1 MKKINLSL
9 TIILVL
15 ISCSKTKLHQS
26 LIEEENL
33 HEYIKEISSDKFQG
47 RAPGTEGGELTKEY
61 LRNKLLEFSLSPIDK
76 NFLLEVP
83 LVELEMNQDS
93 RVSILLENKDLELTQ
108 GKEIVYWSKKLT
120 SNIKLSE
127 RELVFV
133 GYGIV
138 APEYN
143 WNDYK
148 NINMKGKIAVVLIN
162 DPGFAT
168 KNSFLFNGNSMTYY
182 GRWQYKYEEAA
193 RQGAEGVLIIH
204 ETKPAAYPWQV
215 VETSWM
221 GKQISLDRRNIIQ
234 KNVKLEAWITFKF
247 AKELFKFSGLNLESL
262 SKEAIS
268 TEFQP
273 VSMKNISLSAN
284 LINNYKFL
292 KSHNVAAI
300 KQGSLHPNEYILM
313 MAHWDHLGI
322 KDLGVDKIYNGAIDN
337 ATGVAGV
344 LELAKT
350 FSQIETDRSLLFL
363 FVTAEESGLLGSK
376 YFAEEPPISL
386 SNIVAGFN
394 FDAIHPIGKVKD
406 VVVVGHGSSELEDLL
421 KSKITKYGKYIKP
434 DPFPE
439 KGYFYRSDHISL
451 AKKGVPVLYAN
462 GGLDKVDGGEVEG
475 ERIANKY
482 TKNNYHQPSD
492 EYNKDWDLS
501 GFVEHLE
508 ITKEM
513 VLDLANSTSWPN
525 WYEGNEFK
533 SIRDQ
538 SRKEK

>member
-162 DPGFAT
+162 DPGFPR
-168 KNSFLFNGNSMTYY
+168 KS
-182 GRWQYKYEEAA
+182 
-193 RQGAEGVLIIH
+193 
-204 ETKPAAYPWQV
+204 
-215 VETSWM
+215 
-221 GKQISLDRRNIIQ
+221 
-234 KNVKLEAWITFKF
+234 
-247 AKELFKFSGLNLESL
+247 
-262 SKEAIS
+262 
-268 TEFQP
+268 P
-273 VSMKNISLSAN
+273 VIGFRH
-284 LINNYKFL
+284 NNK
-292 KSHNVAAI
+292 
-300 KQGSLHPNEYILM
+300 
-313 MAHWDHLGI
+313 
-322 KDLGVDKIYNGAIDN
+322 
-337 ATGVAGV
+337 
-344 LELAKT
+344 
-350 FSQIETDRSLLFL
+350 
-363 FVTAEESGLLGSK
+363 
-376 YFAEEPPISL
+376 
-386 SNIVAGFN
+386 
-394 FDAIHPIGKVKD
+394 
-406 VVVVGHGSSELEDLL
+406 
-421 KSKITKYGKYIKP
+421 
-434 DPFPE
+434 
-439 KGYFYRSDHISL
+439 
-451 AKKGVPVLYAN
+451 
-462 GGLDKVDGGEVEG
+462 
-475 ERIANKY
+475 
-482 TKNNYHQPSD
+482 
-492 EYNKDWDLS
+492 
-501 GFVEHLE
+501 
-508 ITKEM
+508 
-513 VLDLANSTSWPN
+513 
-525 WYEGNEFK
+525 
-533 SIRDQ
+533 
-538 SRKEK
+538 